1 MNLPSS
7 VTRSFGRA
15 ILQSKKQSPHIFFAV
30 GLIGIIGSTVMA
42 CRATLKLEKLV
53 DEIQNEFKT
62 IRQDKIRLDKN
73 INGKYDQNEY
83 MRDLTFAYVR
93 GAQKMI
99 KLYGP
104 SAVVGGLS
112 IAALT
117 KSHVQLSQRNAALT
131 AALTAVSNA
140 YEEYRSRVREEFG
153 EEKELAIY
161 QGCLLD
167 DPEEVDKL
175 GELQK
180 VGKVSNGASPYGR
193 FFEGNNPNW
202 QKDPEFNRIFIQLQQ
217 NYYNHQLQ
225 ARGHV
230 FLNEVYDAL
239 GLERSQAGAVVG
251 WVKDGD
257 GDGYIDFGLFDV
269 TNIDFIN
276 GNARGCLL
284 DFNVDGIVYDKI

>member
-1 MNLPSS
+1 MNLPNSI
-7 VTRSFGRA
+7 TRSFGRA
-15 ILQSKKQSPHIFFAV
+15 VLQSKKQSPHIFFAV
-30 GLIGIIGSTVMA
+30 GLIGIVGSTVMA
-42 CRATLKLEKLV
+42 CRATLKLEKLI
-53 DEIQNEFKT
+53 DEIQAEFKT
-62 IRQDKIRLDKN
+62 IRQDKDLSDYN
-73 INGKYDQNEY
+73 DGGYDQNEY

-117 KSHVQLSQRNAALT
+117 KSHVQLSQRNAALG

-140 YEEYRSRVREEFG
+140 YEEYRSRVRSEYG

-167 DPEEVDKL
+167 DPEEVDQL

-180 VGKVSNGASPYGR
+180 IGQVSNQTSPYGR
-193 FFEGNNPNW
+193 FFEASNVNW
-202 QKDPEFNRIFIQLQQ
+202 QKDPEYNRIFIQLQQ
-217 NYYNHQLQ
+217 NYFNHRLQ
-225 ARGHV
+225 STGHV
-230 FLNEVYDAL
+230 FLNEVYDGL
-239 GLERSQAGAVVG
+239 GFERSQAGAVVG
-251 WVKDGD
+251 WVRNGD

-269 TNIDFIN
+269 TNIHFIN